1 MSDPEDEERL
11 LWGGCEAGAAGG
23 PAVAKPFVVDDAVGA
38 LDADVVGGAAD
49 DEL

>member
-11 LWGGCEAGAAGG
+11 LWGGCEAGAAG
-23 PAVAKPFVVDDAVGA
+23 AVAKPFVVDDAVGA
-38 LDADVVGGAAD
+38 LDADAVGRAAD